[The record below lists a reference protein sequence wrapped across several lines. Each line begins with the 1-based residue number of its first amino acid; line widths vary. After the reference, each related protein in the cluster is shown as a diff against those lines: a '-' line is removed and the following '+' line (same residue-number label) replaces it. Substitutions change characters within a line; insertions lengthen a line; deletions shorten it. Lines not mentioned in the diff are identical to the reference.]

1 MIRSKHL
8 NQSPGFMLTEVLL
21 ALAIIGIVLT
31 SLFSLQSTVLTRIAG
46 TSGKIIRF
54 LAAENFLIDTRQK
67 LLAQESGQMT
77 QEKKITD
84 PAAMIRY
91 QAKNIIQE
99 GYFKKTPGIV
109 QEEMEITWKD
119 GRSTRSEFIVT
130 LLYKP
135 EKKSKKTQ
143 TA

>member
-1 MIRSKHL
+1 
-8 NQSPGFMLTEVLL
+8 MLTEVLL

-46 TSGKIIRF
+46 TSGKIMRF
-54 LAAENFLIDTRQK
+54 LAAENFLIDARQK
-67 LLAQESGQMT
+67 LPAQDSGQIAQEKTITNPTMT
-77 QEKKITD
+77 
-84 PAAMIRY
+84 MHY
-91 QAKNIIQE
+91 QAKNIPQE
-99 GYFKKTPGIV
+99 GYFKKTPGMV

-119 GRSTRSEFIVT
+119 GKSTRSEFIVT

-135 EKKSKKTQ
+135 EKKSKKPQ